1 MLTGAPPADV
11 TRAEQPLGH
20 YPGILDPLARAAG
33 VQGDSDVQ
41 PPPHPRKPSPSGQV
55 DEELASL
62 VVIDPEDPRRV
73 GDIEGAMGAT
83 VQLLQQHPVP
93 PGDPSA

>member
-1 MLTGAPPADV
+1 
-11 TRAEQPLGH
+11 
-20 YPGILDPLARAAG
+20 
-33 VQGDSDVQ
+33 
-41 PPPHPRKPSPSGQV
+41 
-55 DEELASL
+55 LASL